1 MTKEGTMAR
10 LKQRDLFG
18 QWFHGRIN
26 HTMAITRR
34 PILLPAVKPVSLRS
48 SKCYIG
54 IVSLIRYE

>member
-1 MTKEGTMAR
+1 MAR